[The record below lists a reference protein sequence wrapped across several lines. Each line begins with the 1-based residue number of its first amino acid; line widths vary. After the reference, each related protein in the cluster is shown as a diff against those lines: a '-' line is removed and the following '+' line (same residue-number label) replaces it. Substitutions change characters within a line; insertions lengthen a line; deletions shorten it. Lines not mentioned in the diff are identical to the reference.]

1 MELKQKQKK
10 PFYKKWWFWV
20 IAIIVVIGIAGS
32 GGNKNSNT
40 SQQASNNKT
49 TTTSTQSQ
57 SESKGE
63 DKKYSYDKFMKI
75 SMGMTYEQVKAIL
88 GEGVEESSSGDGKL
102 KTVSYS
108 WQNDDGSNISVMLQ
122 GNKVINKAQAFLQ
135 SMDANVTLDKYNKIN
150 NGMTYSQ
157 VKAILG
163 EGQLI
168 SQGQLLGT
176 KTEMFE
182 WINSDGSNMNVTFQ
196 NGKVQS
202 KAQFQLK

>member
-1 MELKQKQKK
+1 MVLKGKK

-20 IAIIVVIGIAGS
+20 IVIIVIGSAISS

-40 SQQASNNKT
+40 SQQVSNSKT
-49 TTTSTQSQ
+49 TITNTQSQ
-57 SESKGE
+57 SESKSE

-135 SMDANVTLDKYNKIN
+135 SMDANITLDKYNKIS
-150 NGMTYSQ
+150 NGMTYNQ
-157 VKAILG
+157 VKKILG
-163 EGQLI
+163 EGQLT

-176 KTEMFE
+176 KTEIYE

-196 NGKVQS
+196 NGKVES